1 MKRRRTAIFISG
13 RGSNMEAL
21 LRAAQ
26 NADYPAE
33 IVTVI
38 SNRPDAKGLETALSY
53 SVKAVGLDHKA
64 YANREAFELE
74 LNRHCGELEV
84 ELIACAGFMRILT
97 DDFIHRWRGRMINI
111 HPSLLPSYRGLK
123 THERAL
129 GDGVKIHGCT
139 VHFVT
144 NDLDAGPIIAQA
156 AVPVLPKDTAEE
168 LARRVLAQEHRLY
181 PLVLEWLGAGLI
193 SLADGKV
200 TYSFDVQRDYGPLS
214 VPSAA
219 RRAF

>member
-26 NADYPAE
+26 NAGYPAE
-33 IVTVI
+33 IVTVV
-38 SNRPDAKGLETALSY
+38 SNRPEAKGLETALSY
-53 SVKAVGLDHKA
+53 GVEAVCLDHKGF
-64 YANREAFELE
+64 ANREAFEVE
-74 LNRHCGELEV
+74 LNRHCRDRKV

-129 GDGVKIHGCT
+129 SDGVKIHGCT

-156 AVPVLPKDTAEE
+156 AVPVLANDTVEN
-168 LARRVLAQEHRLY
+168 LAQRVLAQEHRLY
-181 PLVLEWLGAGLI
+181 PLVLEWLGAGSI
-193 SLADGKV
+193 SLRDGKV
-200 TYSFDVQRDYGPLS
+200 EYSFDVQQDYGPLL

>member
-26 NADYPAE
+26 NADYSAE

-74 LNRHCGELEV
+74 LNRHCRDLEV

-129 GDGVKIHGCT
+129 SDGVKIHGCT

-156 AVPVLPKDTAEE
+156 AVPVLPEDTAEG

-193 SLADGKV
+193 SLADDKV
-200 TYSFDVQRDYGPLS
+200 TYSFDVQRDYGPFV

>member
-53 SVKAVGLDHKA
+53 SVKAVGLDHKD

-129 GDGVKIHGCT
+129 SDGVKIHGCT

-156 AVPVLPKDTAEE
+156 AVPVLPKDTAEG

-181 PLVLEWLGAGLI
+181 PLVLEWLSAGLI
-193 SLADGKV
+193 SLSDGKV
-200 TYSFDVQRDYGPLS
+200 THSFDVQQDYGPFL
-214 VPSAA
+214 VPSAT